1 MTTPADVLRFEE
13 LTLNTAPAIHQYFY
27 DGWVLRASGGD
38 SRRSNSV
45 TALYPSTLPPEE
57 KLAACEAWF
66 AKQGQTPM
74 FRLTDALSP
83 PGLDSLLDARGY
95 QREINTVV
103 MTMPLHGVGD
113 AAAPAPAPAPGLRL
127 IERNIS
133 DGIADVHRIKGTHS
147 ADAARDIERQKLWQG
162 AQIFLSLRS
171 INGLLCCG
179 MARVENGHVCLFSL
193 RTAPAE
199 QGKGYAK
206 LLVAHLLAWG
216 REQGA
221 HTGFLQVDENNM
233 PAIAVYRRFGFLPRY
248 PYWQR
253 IGPQEKT

>member
-1 MTTPADVLRFEE
+1 MITPIDVLRFEE
-13 LTLNTAPAIHQYFY
+13 LTLNTAPATQQYFY

-45 TALYPSTLPPEE
+45 TQLQTSTLPLAE
-57 KLAACEAWF
+57 KIAACEAWY
-66 AKQGQTPM
+66 ASRGQAPM

-83 PGLDSLLDARGY
+83 PGLDALLDARGY

-103 MTMPLHGVGD
+103 MTMPLHDFAG
-113 AAAPAPAPAPGLRL
+113 AAALAPGLRL
-127 IERNIS
+127 IERSIA
-133 DGIADVHRIKGTHS
+133 DGIGDVHRLKGSSTDVTAH
-147 ADAARDIERQKLWQG
+147 DIERQQQWQG

-179 MARVENGHVCLFSL
+179 MARIENGHACIFSL
-193 RTAPAE
+193 RTAPSAL
-199 QGKGYAK
+199 GKGHAK

-221 HTGFLQVDENNM
+221 HTGFLQVDENNT
-233 PAIAVYRRFGFLPRY
+233 PAIAVYRRFGFMPRY

-253 IGPQEKT
+253 VKLQDKT